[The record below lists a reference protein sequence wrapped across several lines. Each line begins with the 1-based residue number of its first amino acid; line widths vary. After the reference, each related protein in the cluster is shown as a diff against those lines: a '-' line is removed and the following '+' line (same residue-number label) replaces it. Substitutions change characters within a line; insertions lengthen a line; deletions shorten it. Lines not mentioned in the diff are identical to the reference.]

1 MKELNEQTVLVEK
14 ILVSEPVE
22 VDGQKIQ
29 LSNNHTSVGVGHMK
43 EILREAFVI
52 YLGYGWVE
60 IDG

>member
-1 MKELNEQTVLVEK
+1 MNNGYFLSHLF
-14 ILVSEPVE
+14 
-22 VDGQKIQ
+22 Q

-52 YLGYGWVE
+52 YLGYEWVE